1 MISTSYLLISQRL
14 GDLGSIALPRER
26 EGGGWPGG
34 DTAGKVSE
42 NSLLIGFSC

>member
-26 EGGGWPGG
+26 EGGGWPSG
-34 DTAGKVSE
+34 DTADKVSE